1 MPITLVPKQE
11 RAVHSPAFLASLP
24 HPGPPLPVS
33 VPKAAK
39 PARGRGRP
47 RKDANQDPAA
57 PSTSKSKSKGKGKGK
72 AQEEDATVLLAAET
86 EEFDFGE
93 ALDPALVGAGT
104 ASRALEENEDAR
116 VELDVDSPDVDED
129 ARVRLPGDDDMD
141 II

>member
-57 PSTSKSKSKGKGKGK
+57 PSTSKSKSKGKGK
-72 AQEEDATVLLAAET
+72 AREEDATVLLAAET

-104 ASRALEENEDAR
+104 ASRALEDNEDAR
-116 VELDVDSPDVDED
+116 VELDVGSPDVDED

-141 II
+141 IV

>member
-57 PSTSKSKSKGKGKGK
+57 PSTSKSKSKGKGK
-72 AQEEDATVLLAAET
+72 AREEDATVLLAAET

-104 ASRALEENEDAR
+104 ASRALEETEDAR

-129 ARVRLPGDDDMD
+129 ARVRLPGNDDMD
-141 II
+141 IV